1 MAFSERGGYKAV
13 RAQIQFECMD
23 DPLRNGIWNVLTD
36 HWLVEGDWHDGVY
49 RFSSARYRARR
60 LYRDFFRLPA
70 DSVPTAWPTFRK
82 VVRDWF
88 FSFEWHA
95 VYDLVEYSVR
105 DYESNGGSAVSEFVK
120 DLNSILD
127 REKAG
132 YRLVDGLVMPLT
144 SEEEIEVLEGALTG
158 SPDPVRAHL
167 RCALEMLSDRVN
179 PDYRNSIK
187 ESISG
192 VESLCRQIAGVDKA
206 GLGDAL
212 DALVNRRGTQL
223 HKALRGAFNQLY
235 GWTSDAEGIR
245 HAMMEEPNLKIEDAK
260 FMLVAC
266 AAFVNYVRAKANA
279 SADITP

>member
-1 MAFSERGGYKAV
+1 
-13 RAQIQFECMD
+13 MD
-23 DPLRNGIWNVLTD
+23 EALRNGIWNVLTD
-36 HWLVEGDWHDGVY
+36 HWLVEGDWHDRGN
-49 RFSSARYRARR
+49 RFSRAQYRAHR
-60 LYRDFFRLPA
+60 LYGDFFKLPA

-88 FSFEWHA
+88 FSCEWNA

-105 DYESNGGSAVSEFVK
+105 DYESDGGAAVSEFIK

-132 YRLVDGLVMPLT
+132 YRLVDGLVTPLT
-144 SEEEIEVLEGALTG
+144 SEEEIEVLEEVLSGAA
-158 SPDPVRAHL
+158 DPVRAHF
-167 RCALEMLSDRVN
+167 RCALEKLADRVN

-187 ESISG
+187 ESMSG
-192 VESLCRQIAGVDKA
+192 VESLCRQITGIDKA
-206 GLGDAL
+206 SLGDAL
-212 DALVNRRGTQL
+212 DALMKRGGMQV

-245 HAMMEEPNLKIEDAK
+245 HAMMEEPNLKLEDAK

-266 AAFVNYVRAKANA
+266 AAFVNYLKAKT
-279 SADITP
+279 S